1 MNSDDHYFQATFA
14 VYEGPQAYT
23 AGGGGGGGGGQI
35 QGPQVAVAH
44 SDLEDRMRTLTVPTF
59 SGTNDEDMVLF
70 IPSVFIKHTIPRAVS
85 HSIAGLR

>member
-1 MNSDDHYFQATFA
+1 
-14 VYEGPQAYT
+14 
-23 AGGGGGGGGGQI
+23 
-35 QGPQVAVAH
+35 
-44 SDLEDRMRTLTVPTF
+44 MRTLTVPTF